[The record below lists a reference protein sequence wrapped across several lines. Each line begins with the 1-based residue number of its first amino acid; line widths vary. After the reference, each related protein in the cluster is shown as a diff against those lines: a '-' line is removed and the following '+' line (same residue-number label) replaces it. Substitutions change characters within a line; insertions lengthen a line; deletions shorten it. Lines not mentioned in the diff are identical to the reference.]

1 MNRSEKSHLATNIY
15 PRNLRNLRIMVLC
28 ISELLACF
36 CHELTETGCWVTIES
51 SQEQVLSQLS
61 IPIPDDAMA
70 ALNLSPV
77 EAAEEFRFAA
87 AAKLYEL
94 GRLSSGAAASLA
106 GVPRTVFLARLSEYG
121 VSVFDVNEEELKQ
134 DFSRA

>member
-1 MNRSEKSHLATNIY
+1 LKRSAI
-15 PRNLRNLRIMVLC
+15 
-28 ISELLACF
+28 
-36 CHELTETGCWVTIES
+36 
-51 SQEQVLSQLS
+51 LSQVN

-77 EAAEEFRFAA
+77 EAAEAFRFAA

-106 GVPRTVFLARLSEYG
+106 GVPRVVFLSRLSEYG
-121 VSVFDVNEEELKQ
+121 VSAFQTDEEEIKQ
-134 DFSRA
+134 DLSRA

>member
-1 MNRSEKSHLATNIY
+1 M
-15 PRNLRNLRIMVLC
+15 
-28 ISELLACF
+28 
-36 CHELTETGCWVTIES
+36 
-51 SQEQVLSQLS
+51 SQVN

-70 ALNLSPV
+70 ALNLSHS

-106 GVPRTVFLARLSEYG
+106 GVPRTVFLGRLAEYG
-121 VSVFDVNEEELKQ
+121 VPTFRLEEEELKQ
-134 DFSRA
+134 DLSSA

>member
-1 MNRSEKSHLATNIY
+1 M
-15 PRNLRNLRIMVLC
+15 
-28 ISELLACF
+28 
-36 CHELTETGCWVTIES
+36 
-51 SQEQVLSQLS
+51 SQVN

-87 AAKLYEL
+87 AAKLYEI

-106 GVPRTVFLARLSEYG
+106 GVPRAVFLNRLSEYG
-121 VSVFDVNEEELKQ
+121 VSAFSSDEEELKQ
-134 DFSRA
+134 DLSSA

>member
-1 MNRSEKSHLATNIY
+1 M
-15 PRNLRNLRIMVLC
+15 
-28 ISELLACF
+28 
-36 CHELTETGCWVTIES
+36 
-51 SQEQVLSQLS
+51 SQVN
-61 IPIPDDAMA
+61 IPIPDDAVA

-106 GVPRTVFLARLSEYG
+106 DVPRVVFLSRLSDYG
-121 VSVFDVNEEELKQ
+121 VSTFPVDEEEIKQ
-134 DFSRA
+134 DLSRA

>member
-1 MNRSEKSHLATNIY
+1 M
-15 PRNLRNLRIMVLC
+15 
-28 ISELLACF
+28 
-36 CHELTETGCWVTIES
+36 
-51 SQEQVLSQLS
+51 SQVN

-106 GVPRTVFLARLSEYG
+106 GVPRTVFLNRLSEYG
-121 VSVFDVNEEELKQ
+121 VSAFHAEEDELRQ
-134 DFSRA
+134 DLSSA

>member
-1 MNRSEKSHLATNIY
+1 LVDAPRLLFDRSN
-15 PRNLRNLRIMVLC
+15 
-28 ISELLACF
+28 
-36 CHELTETGCWVTIES
+36 
-51 SQEQVLSQLS
+51 VLSQVN

-106 GVPRTVFLARLSEYG
+106 GVPRAVFLNRLSEYG
-121 VSVFDVNEEELKQ
+121 VSAFRGDEEELKQ
-134 DFSRA
+134 DLSRA

>member
-1 MNRSEKSHLATNIY
+1 MSRLNI
-15 PRNLRNLRIMVLC
+15 PV
-28 ISELLACF
+28 
-36 CHELTETGCWVTIES
+36 
-51 SQEQVLSQLS
+51 
-61 IPIPDDAMA
+61 PDDAMA

-106 GVPRTVFLARLSEYG
+106 GVPRTVFLSRLSDYG
-121 VSVFDVNEEELKQ
+121 VSAFRVDEDELKQ
-134 DFSRA
+134 DLSRA

>member
-1 MNRSEKSHLATNIY
+1 M
-15 PRNLRNLRIMVLC
+15 
-28 ISELLACF
+28 
-36 CHELTETGCWVTIES
+36 
-51 SQEQVLSQLS
+51 SQLN
-61 IPIPDDAMA
+61 IPVPDDAMA

-106 GVPRTVFLARLSEYG
+106 GVPRTVFLSRLSDYG
-121 VSVFDVNEEELKQ
+121 VSVFRVDEDELKQ
-134 DFSRA
+134 DLSRA

>member
-1 MNRSEKSHLATNIY
+1 
-15 PRNLRNLRIMVLC
+15 
-28 ISELLACF
+28 
-36 CHELTETGCWVTIES
+36 
-51 SQEQVLSQLS
+51 LSQVN
-61 IPIPDDAMA
+61 IPVPDDAMA

-106 GVPRTVFLARLSEYG
+106 GVPRTVFLSRLSEYG
-121 VSVFDVNEEELKQ
+121 VSTWRVDEEELKQ
-134 DFSRA
+134 DLSRA

>member
-1 MNRSEKSHLATNIY
+1 
-15 PRNLRNLRIMVLC
+15 
-28 ISELLACF
+28 
-36 CHELTETGCWVTIES
+36 
-51 SQEQVLSQLS
+51 LSQVN

-77 EAAEEFRFAA
+77 EAAQEFRFAA

-106 GVPRTVFLARLSEYG
+106 GVPRAVFLSRLAEYG
-121 VSVFDVNEEELKQ
+121 VPTFRVDEEELKQ
-134 DFSRA
+134 DLSRA

>member
-1 MNRSEKSHLATNIY
+1 M
-15 PRNLRNLRIMVLC
+15 
-28 ISELLACF
+28 
-36 CHELTETGCWVTIES
+36 
-51 SQEQVLSQLS
+51 SQVN

-77 EAAEEFRFAA
+77 EAAQEFRFAA

-106 GVPRTVFLARLSEYG
+106 GVPRTVFLSRLSDYG
-121 VSVFDVNEEELKQ
+121 VSAFRVDEDELKQ
-134 DFSRA
+134 DLSRA

>member
-1 MNRSEKSHLATNIY
+1 M
-15 PRNLRNLRIMVLC
+15 
-28 ISELLACF
+28 
-36 CHELTETGCWVTIES
+36 
-51 SQEQVLSQLS
+51 SQVN

-87 AAKLYEL
+87 AAKLYEM

-106 GVPRTVFLARLSEYG
+106 GVPRTVFLNRLSEYG
-121 VSVFDVNEEELKQ
+121 VSTFRVEEEELKQ
-134 DFSRA
+134 DLSSA

>member
-1 MNRSEKSHLATNIY
+1 MNVSLVDRVCLLGQDGFAGNI
-15 PRNLRNLRIMVLC
+15 
-28 ISELLACF
+28 A
-36 CHELTETGCWVTIES
+36 
-51 SQEQVLSQLS
+51 LSQVN

-106 GVPRTVFLARLSEYG
+106 GVPRTVFLNRLSEYG
-121 VSVFDVNEEELKQ
+121 VSTFQLDEEELKQ
-134 DFSRA
+134 DLSSA